1 MVRKQSLSWGA
12 SALAAVT
19 VLAAGCTSASPTPTA
34 APAAKPTTAAA
45 APTTAPAATAAPA
58 AKPTTAPAAAPTTAP
73 APAATQAP
81 VNVSIMVGGLDKQI
95 YLTATL
101 AKQLGYYDAE
111 GVNVQLVDEPSGQSA
126 EDALLAGEVQVAFGS
141 YDHPIDLAGLNKQVV
156 DVFQALIAPGEAEVV
171 STKAADT
178 LKSAADFKDKN
189 LGVTSIGSGT
199 HTLTQFLA
207 VKNNV
212 PIDQIHPVA
221 VGAGNTFI
229 AALQQGKIDAGMTT
243 EPTISRIVSSGAGK
257 VLVDLRT
264 PEGTRAALGGDYPFT
279 NFFMKADWMNANKP
293 TVQRLVNAWV
303 KTHKW
308 IKSHSPAEVADQMPE
323 DYYAGNKDLYVTAL
337 TNEFEMYSPDGKMP
351 KGGPEFVLSVLQ
363 QFDDNVRDKQIDL
376 SKTYT
381 TEFVDK
387 AS

>member
-1 MVRKQSLSWGA
+1 MVSMHSLARGGA
-12 SALAAVT
+12 ALAALS
-19 VLAAGCTSASPTPTA
+19 VLVAGCTSASQAPASAPTQTQA
-34 APAAKPTTAAA
+34 APA
-45 APTTAPAATAAPA
+45 
-58 AKPTTAPAAAPTTAP
+58 
-73 APAATQAP
+73 
-81 VNVSIMVGGLDKQI
+81 NVSIMVGGLDKQI

-141 YDHPIDLAGLNKQVV
+141 YDHPLDLAGLGKQVV
-156 DVFQALIAPGEAEVV
+156 NVFQATIAPGEAEMV

-178 LKSAADFKDKN
+178 IKSPADFKGKN

-212 PIDQIHPVA
+212 PIDQIQPIP

-229 AALQQGKIDAGMTT
+229 AAMQQGKIDAGMTT
-243 EPTISRIVSSGAGK
+243 EPTISRLVQSGVGQ

-264 PEGTRAALGGDYPFT
+264 PESTRAALGGDYPFT
-279 NFFMKADWMNANKP
+279 NFFVDAKWMNANKP
-293 TVQRLVNAWV
+293 TVQKLVNAWV

-308 IKSHSPAEVADQMPE
+308 IKSHTPEEIAAQMPQ
-323 DYYAGNKDLYVTAL
+323 DYYAGDPNLYLTAL
-337 TNEFEMYSPDGKMP
+337 KNEVGMYSPDGRVP
-351 KGGPEFVLSVLQ
+351 QGGPEFVLSVLQ
-363 QFDDNVRDKQIDL
+363 QFDDNVKGKQIDL

-381 TEFVDK
+381 SEFVDK
-387 AS
+387 ANAS

>member
-1 MVRKQSLSWGA
+1 MFSKQTLVRSSG
-12 SALAAVT
+12 ALAALSV
-19 VLAAGCTSASPTPTA
+19 VVAGCSSGGSQTPGAAATQGQA
-34 APAAKPTTAAA
+34 APA
-45 APTTAPAATAAPA
+45 
-58 AKPTTAPAAAPTTAP
+58 
-73 APAATQAP
+73 
-81 VNVSIMVGGLDKQI
+81 NISIMVGGLDKQI

-126 EDALLAGEVQVAFGS
+126 ENSLLAGEVQVAFGS

-156 DVFQALIAPGEAEVV
+156 NVFQATIAPGEAEMV
-171 STKAADT
+171 SSKMADT
-178 LKSAADFKDKN
+178 LKSPADFNGKN

-199 HTLTQFLA
+199 HTLTEFLS
-207 VKNNV
+207 VKNSV
-212 PIDQIHPVA
+212 PVDQIQPIP

-229 AALQQGKIDAGMTT
+229 AAMQQGKIDAGMTT
-243 EPTISRIVSSGAGK
+243 EPTISRLVQSGVGK

-264 PEGTRAALGGDYPFT
+264 PESTRAAMGGDYVFT
-279 NFFMKADWMNANKP
+279 NFFVDARWMNNNKP

-308 IKSHSPAEVADQMPE
+308 IKSHTPEEVTEQMPQ
-323 DYYAGNKDLYVTAL
+323 DYYAGDKQLYLTAL
-337 TNEFEMYSPDGKMP
+337 KGEFGMYSPDGKMP
-351 KGGPEFVLSVLQ
+351 EGAPQFVLSVLQ
-363 QFDDNVRDKQIDL
+363 QFDDNVKDKNIDL

-387 AS
+387 ANAS

>member
-1 MVRKQSLSWGA
+1 MLSMHSLTRSAGA
-12 SALAAVT
+12 LTALT
-19 VLAAGCTSASPTPTA
+19 LLLAGCSSPAATPTQ
-34 APAAKPTTAAA
+34 APAA
-45 APTTAPAATAAPA
+45 APTAAPA

-73 APAATQAP
+73 AAAPTTAPAPAAAATGP
-81 VNVSIMVGGLDKQI
+81 KTKLSIMVGGLDKQI

-101 AKQLGYYDAE
+101 AKQLGLYDAQ
-111 GVNVQLVDEPSGQSA
+111 GLDVQLVDEPSGVSA
-126 EDALLAGEVQVAFGS
+126 EQSLLAGEVEAAFGS
-141 YDHPIDLAGLNKQVV
+141 YDHPVSLAGLKKQVV
-156 DVFQALIAPGEAEVV
+156 NIFQALIAPGEAEMV

-178 LKSAADFKDKN
+178 LRSPADFKDKN

-207 VKNNV
+207 VRNNV
-212 PIDQIHPVA
+212 PVDTIHPVA

-243 EPTISRIVSSGAGK
+243 EPTISRIIQSGAGK

-279 NFFMKADWMNANKP
+279 CFFVRADWLDKNRETAQK
-293 TVQRLVNAWV
+293 LVNALSA
-303 KTHKW
+303 THKW
-308 IKSHSPAEVADQMPE
+308 ISSHTPEQITEQMPP
-323 DYYAGNKDLYVTAL
+323 DYYAGDKNLYLTAL
-337 TNEFEMYSPDGKMP
+337 KGEVGMYSPDGKMP

-363 QFDDNVRDKQIDL
+363 QFDDNVKDKQIDL

-381 TEFVDK
+381 TELVDAVK
-387 AS
+387 

>member
-1 MVRKQSLSWGA
+1 MVSMHSLARGGA
-12 SALAAVT
+12 ALAALS
-19 VLAAGCTSASPTPTA
+19 VLVAGCTSASQAPASAPTQTQA
-34 APAAKPTTAAA
+34 APA
-45 APTTAPAATAAPA
+45 
-58 AKPTTAPAAAPTTAP
+58 
-73 APAATQAP
+73 
-81 VNVSIMVGGLDKQI
+81 NVSIMVGGLDKQI

-141 YDHPIDLAGLNKQVV
+141 YDHPIDLAGLGKQVV
-156 DVFQALIAPGEAEVV
+156 NVFQATIAPGEAEMV

-178 LKSAADFKDKN
+178 IKSPADFKGKN

-212 PIDQIHPVA
+212 PIDQIQPIP

-229 AALQQGKIDAGMTT
+229 AAMQQGKIDAGMTT
-243 EPTISRIVSSGAGK
+243 EPTISRLVQSGVGQ

-264 PEGTRAALGGDYPFT
+264 PESTRAALGGDYPFT
-279 NFFMKADWMNANKP
+279 NFFVDAKWMNANKP
-293 TVQRLVNAWV
+293 TVQKLVNAWV

-308 IKSHSPAEVADQMPE
+308 IKSHTPEEIAAQMPQ
-323 DYYAGNKDLYVTAL
+323 DYYAGDPNLYLTAL
-337 TNEFEMYSPDGKMP
+337 KNEVGMYSPDGRVP
-351 KGGPEFVLSVLQ
+351 QGGPEFVLSVLQ
-363 QFDDNVRDKQIDL
+363 QFDDNVKGKQIDL

-381 TEFVDK
+381 SEFVDK
-387 AS
+387 ATAS